1 MMESVTLQDEGREP
15 LVLQIDPAI
24 RNDIELLELLVSMDD
39 HDFLALARLV
49 KLLLGPEQKA
59 ALYEWLRNDAGRVTV
74 TAVAT
79 SIRQIFDQMSS
90 ETKK

>member
-1 MMESVTLQDEGREP
+1 MEQVTLTGEGREP
-15 LVLQIDPAI
+15 LTLSIDPAI

-39 HDFLALARLV
+39 NDFLALARLV

-59 ALYEWLRNDAGRVTV
+59 VLYEWLRNDAGRVTV

-79 SIRQIFDQMSS
+79 SIRQIFDQMTA